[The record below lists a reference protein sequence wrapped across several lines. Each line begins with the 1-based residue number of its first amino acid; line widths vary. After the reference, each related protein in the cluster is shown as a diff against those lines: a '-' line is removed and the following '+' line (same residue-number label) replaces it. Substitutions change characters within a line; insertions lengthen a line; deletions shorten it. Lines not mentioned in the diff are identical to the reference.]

1 MDLLVSKICPV
12 NDVSAGVERL
22 ENREISPK
30 GAMGVCVKRGTIVD
44 ADDAVAEGSAGT
56 LAVPLF
62 S

>member
-1 MDLLVSKICPV
+1 
-12 NDVSAGVERL
+12 
-22 ENREISPK
+22 
-30 GAMGVCVKRGTIVD
+30 MGVCVKRGTIVD